1 METKIKEA
9 IDLLKDNGYY
19 ITKIPEKLCN
29 VAEECSETGHGDC
42 MDCSCFVCLTGND
55 Y

>member
-9 IDLLKDNGYY
+9 IELLKDNGYY
-19 ITKIPEKLCN
+19 ITKISEKLCN

-42 MDCSCFVCLTGND
+42 MECSCFVCLIGND